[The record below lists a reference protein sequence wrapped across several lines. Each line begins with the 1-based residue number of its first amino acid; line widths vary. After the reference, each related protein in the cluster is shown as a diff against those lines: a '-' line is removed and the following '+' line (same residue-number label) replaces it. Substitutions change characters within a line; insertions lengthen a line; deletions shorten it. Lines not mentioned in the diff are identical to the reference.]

1 MKTTIIFLAA
11 AGVVLL
17 TAAVSDFSPAGTLD
31 RTRAAAETSAF
42 AWAGYSYSG
51 PFAGRTDEIASRV
64 RTMEALESLAAV
76 TPESIFSST
85 TFDTLTA
92 TNFTFAADRW
102 DDTQSPA
109 AQWSVGGP
117 RFHGIPITA
126 DMFCRKVISVMV
138 MSSLVIISKPGQ

>member
-1 MKTTIIFLAA
+1 MKTYVILAVSI
-11 AGVVLL
+11 GICIL

-85 TFDTLTA
+85 TFDIHYPLRTI
-92 TNFTFAADRW
+92 
-102 DDTQSPA
+102 
-109 AQWSVGGP
+109 G
-117 RFHGIPITA
+117 
-126 DMFCRKVISVMV
+126 
-138 MSSLVIISKPGQ
+138 SSQPTSR